1 MKVLWNEE
9 IVDES
14 EVKIDIED
22 RGYQFGDGI
31 YEVIRI
37 YDGYMYMEKEHL
49 DRLWVSAE
57 KIRMTLPFT
66 REELSQRLHRL
77 AQEVGLENA
86 RVYFQVTRGTA
97 KPRLHDFPNPK
108 EVQPVLMADIQPASR
123 PSAKQ
128 NIGIRAGFVED
139 KRWLHCDIKSIS
151 LLGNIMALDEAQ
163 QKGYDEAVLVR
174 DGIVTE
180 ASASNLWMVKDEVL
194 YTHPDGNLVLPGIAK
209 IKIRELVK
217 ALGIELKEV
226 TFTEKELL
234 AADECFKTSSVAEI
248 MPIIEI
254 DNQTIGDGTPGKV
267 TKKLLNAY
275 IESVNLAVQTH
286 RDEK

>member
-1 MKVLWNEE
+1 MKVLWNEK

-14 EVKIDIED
+14 EVKIDLED

-37 YDGYMYMEKEHL
+37 YDGYMYTEKEHL
-49 DRLWVSAE
+49 DRLWTSAE
-57 KIRMTLPFT
+57 KIRMTIPFT
-66 REELSQRLHRL
+66 KEELSQRLHRL
-77 AQEVGLENA
+77 ADEVGLENA
-86 RVYFQVTRGTA
+86 RVYFQVTHGTA
-97 KPRLHDFPNPK
+97 KPRLHNFPDPK
-108 EVQPVLMADIQPASR
+108 EVQPVLVADIQPASR

-151 LLGNIMALDEAQ
+151 LLGNVLALDEAQ

-174 DGIVTE
+174 DGNVTE

-194 YTHPDGNLVLPGIAK
+194 YTHPDGNLVLPGITK
-209 IKIRELVK
+209 IKIRELVN
-217 ALGIELKEV
+217 ALGIELREE
-226 TFTEKELL
+226 TFTKEELL

-254 DNQTIGDGTPGKV
+254 DDHKIGEGMPGKM
-267 TKKLLNAY
+267 TKKILNAY
-275 IESVNLAVQTH
+275 IEAVNLAVQAH

>member
-128 NIGIRAGFVED
+128 NIGIRADFVED

-217 ALGIELKEV
+217 ALGIELKEEA
-226 TFTEKELL
+226 FTEKELL

-275 IESVNLAVQTH
+275 IESVNLAVQAH

>member
-209 IKIRELVK
+209 IKNRELVK
-217 ALGIELKEV
+217 ALGIELKEEA
-226 TFTEKELL
+226 FTEKELL

-275 IESVNLAVQTH
+275 IESVNLAVQAH

>member
-209 IKIRELVK
+209 IKIRDLVK
-217 ALGIELKEV
+217 ALGIELKEE

-254 DNQTIGDGTPGKV
+254 NDQRIGDGMPGKV

-275 IESVNLAVQTH
+275 IESVNLAVQAH

>member
-108 EVQPVLMADIQPASR
+108 EVHSVLMADIQPASR

-217 ALGIELKEV
+217 ALGIELKEEA
-226 TFTEKELL
+226 FTEKELL

-275 IESVNLAVQTH
+275 IESVNLAVQAH

>member
-37 YDGYMYMEKEHL
+37 YDGYMYMENEHL

-97 KPRLHDFPNPK
+97 KPRLHDFPDPK

-217 ALGIELKEV
+217 ALGIELKEEA
-226 TFTEKELL
+226 FTEKELL

-275 IESVNLAVQTH
+275 IESVNLAVQAH

>member
-97 KPRLHDFPNPK
+97 KPRLHDFPDPK

-163 QKGYDEAVLVR
+163 QKGYDEAVLVL

-217 ALGIELKEV
+217 ALGIELKEE

-275 IESVNLAVQTH
+275 IESVNLAVQAH

>member
-97 KPRLHDFPNPK
+97 KPRLHDFPDPK

-139 KRWLHCDIKSIS
+139 NRWLHCDIKSIS

-217 ALGIELKEV
+217 ALGIELKEE

-275 IESVNLAVQTH
+275 IESVNLAVQAH

>member
-1 MKVLWNEE
+1 MKVLWNEK

-14 EVKIDIED
+14 EVKIDLED

-49 DRLWVSAE
+49 DRLWISAE
-57 KIRMTLPFT
+57 KIRMPLPFT

-77 AQEVGLENA
+77 ADEVGLENA

-97 KPRLHDFPNPK
+97 KPRLHNFPNPK

-174 DGIVTE
+174 DGNVTE
-180 ASASNLWMVKDEVL
+180 ASASNLWMVKDDVI

-209 IKIRELVK
+209 IKIREISK
-217 ALGIELKEV
+217 ALGIELREEV
-226 TFTEKELL
+226 FTEKELL

-254 DNQTIGDGTPGKV
+254 DDQKIGDGMPGKI
-267 TKKLLNAY
+267 TKKVLNAY
-275 IESVNLAVQTH
+275 IESVNLSVQAH

>member
-1 MKVLWNEE
+1 MKVLWNEK
-9 IVDES
+9 IVEES
-14 EVKIDIED
+14 EVKIDLED

-37 YDGYMYMEKEHL
+37 YDGYLYMEKEHL

-66 REELSQRLHRL
+66 KEELSQRLHRL
-77 AQEVGLENA
+77 ANEVGLENA
-86 RVYFQVTRGTA
+86 RIYFQVTRGTA
-97 KPRLHDFPNPK
+97 KPRLHNFPDPK

-123 PSAKQ
+123 PSSKQ

-151 LLGNIMALDEAQ
+151 LLGNILALDEAQ

-174 DGIVTE
+174 DGYVTE

-217 ALGIELKEV
+217 TLGIELREERFTKE
-226 TFTEKELL
+226 ELL

-254 DNQTIGDGTPGKV
+254 DDHKIGEGMPGSL
-267 TKKLLNAY
+267 TKKILTAY
-275 IESVNLAVQTH
+275 IETVNLSVQAH
-286 RDEK
+286 RNEK

>member
-217 ALGIELKEV
+217 ALGIELKEEA
-226 TFTEKELL
+226 FTEKELL

>member
-1 MKVLWNEE
+1 MKVLWNEK

-14 EVKIDIED
+14 EVKIDLED

-57 KIRMTLPFT
+57 KIRMPLPFT

-77 AQEVGLENA
+77 ADEVGLENA

-97 KPRLHDFPNPK
+97 KPRLHNFPNPK

-174 DGIVTE
+174 DGNVTE
-180 ASASNLWMVKDEVL
+180 ASASNLWMVKDDVI

-209 IKIRELVK
+209 IKIREISK
-217 ALGIELKEV
+217 ALGIELREEV
-226 TFTEKELL
+226 FTEKELL
-234 AADECFKTSSVAEI
+234 AADECFKTSSVVEI

-254 DNQTIGDGTPGKV
+254 DDQKIGDGMPGKI
-267 TKKLLNAY
+267 TKKVLNAY
-275 IESVNLAVQTH
+275 IESVNLSVQAH

>member
-1 MKVLWNEE
+1 MKVLWNEK

-14 EVKIDIED
+14 EVKIDLED

-37 YDGYMYMEKEHL
+37 YDGYMYTEKEHL
-49 DRLWVSAE
+49 DRLWTSAE

-66 REELSQRLHRL
+66 KEELSQRLHRL
-77 AQEVGLENA
+77 ADEVGLENA
-86 RVYFQVTRGTA
+86 RVYFQVTHGTA
-97 KPRLHDFPNPK
+97 KPRLHNFPDPK
-108 EVQPVLMADIQPASR
+108 EVQPVLVADIQPASR

-151 LLGNIMALDEAQ
+151 LLGNVLALDEAQ

-174 DGIVTE
+174 DGNVTE

-194 YTHPDGNLVLPGIAK
+194 YTHPDGNLVLPGITK
-209 IKIRELVK
+209 IKIRELVN
-217 ALGIELKEV
+217 ALGIELREE
-226 TFTEKELL
+226 TFTKEELL

-254 DNQTIGDGTPGKV
+254 DDHKIGDGMPGKM
-267 TKKLLNAY
+267 TKKILNAY
-275 IESVNLAVQTH
+275 IEAVNLAVQAH

>member
-275 IESVNLAVQTH
+275 IESVNLAVQAH

>member
-1 MKVLWNEE
+1 MKVLWNEK
-9 IVDES
+9 IVEES
-14 EVKIDIED
+14 EVKIDLED

-37 YDGYMYMEKEHL
+37 YDGYLYMEKEHL

-66 REELSQRLHRL
+66 KEELSQRLHRL
-77 AQEVGLENA
+77 ANEVGLENA
-86 RVYFQVTRGTA
+86 RIYFQVTRGTA
-97 KPRLHDFPNPK
+97 KPRLHNFPDPK

-123 PSAKQ
+123 PSSKQ

-151 LLGNIMALDEAQ
+151 LLGNILALDEAQ

-174 DGIVTE
+174 NGYVTE

-217 ALGIELKEV
+217 TLGIELREERFTKE
-226 TFTEKELL
+226 ELL
-234 AADECFKTSSVAEI
+234 VADECFKTSSVAEI

-254 DNQTIGDGTPGKV
+254 DDHKIGEEMPGSL
-267 TKKLLNAY
+267 TKKILTAY
-275 IESVNLAVQTH
+275 IETVNLSVQAH

>member
-217 ALGIELKEV
+217 ALGIELKEE

-275 IESVNLAVQTH
+275 IESVNLAVQAH

>member
-1 MKVLWNEE
+1 MKVLWNEK

-14 EVKIDIED
+14 EVKIDLED

-66 REELSQRLHRL
+66 KEELSQRLHRL
-77 AQEVGLENA
+77 ADEVGLENA

-97 KPRLHDFPNPK
+97 KPRLHNFPDPK
-108 EVQPVLMADIQPASR
+108 EVPPVLMADIQPASR
-123 PSAKQ
+123 PTSKQ

-151 LLGNIMALDEAQ
+151 LLGNILALDEAQ

-174 DGIVTE
+174 DGNVTE
-180 ASASNLWMVKDEVL
+180 ASASNLWMVKDGVI

-209 IKIRELVK
+209 IKIRELAN
-217 ALGIELKEV
+217 ALGLELREE
-226 TFTEKELL
+226 TFTKKELL

-254 DNQTIGDGTPGKV
+254 DDQKIGGGMPGKV
-267 TKKLLNAY
+267 TKKVLNAY
-275 IESVNLAVQTH
+275 IEAVNLAVQAH

>member
-1 MKVLWNEE
+1 MKILWNDQILE
-9 IVDES
+9 DS
-14 EVKIDIED
+14 EVAIDFED

-37 YDGYMYMEKEHL
+37 YDGCMYMEKEHL

-57 KIRMTLPFT
+57 KIRMVLPFT

-77 AQEVGLENA
+77 VKEVGLANA
-86 RVYFQVTRGTA
+86 RIYFQVTRGVA
-97 KPRLHDFPNPK
+97 KPRLHDFPDPK
-108 EVQPVLMADIQPASR
+108 EVTPVLTADVQAVTRPA
-123 PSAKQ
+123 AKQ

-151 LLGNIMALDEAQ
+151 LLGNLLALDEAK
-163 QKGYDEAVLVR
+163 QKGYEEAVLVR
-174 DGIVTE
+174 DGFVTE
-180 ASASNLWMVKDEVL
+180 ASASNLWMVKNDIL

-209 IKIRELVK
+209 IKIREIAK
-217 ALGIELKEV
+217 AFGLEV
-226 TFTEKELL
+226 REEAFTREALL

-248 MPIIEI
+248 MPIVEI
-254 DNQTIGDGTPGKV
+254 DDQKIGEGMPGKL

-275 IESVNLAVQTH
+275 IEAIQLTVQSH
-286 RDEK
+286 LNEK

>member
-1 MKVLWNEE
+1 MKVLWNEQ

-77 AQEVGLENA
+77 AREVGLENA
-86 RVYFQVTRGTA
+86 RIYFQVTRGTA
-97 KPRLHDFPNPK
+97 KPRLHDFPDPK

-128 NIGIRAGFVED
+128 TIGIRAGFVQD

-151 LLGNIMALDEAQ
+151 LLGNILALDEAK

-180 ASASNLWMVKDEVL
+180 ASASNLWMVKDNVL

-217 ALGIELKEV
+217 ALGIELREE

-254 DNQTIGDGTPGKV
+254 DDQKIGDGTPGKM

-275 IESVNLAVQTH
+275 IEAVNLAVQAH

>member
-217 ALGIELKEV
+217 ALGIELKEEA
-226 TFTEKELL
+226 FTEKELL

-254 DNQTIGDGTPGKV
+254 DNQIIGDGTPGKV

-275 IESVNLAVQTH
+275 IESVNLAVQAH

>member
-1 MKVLWNEE
+1 MKVLWNDQIIE
-9 IVDES
+9 DS
-14 EVKIDIED
+14 EVAIDFED

-37 YDGYMYMEKEHL
+37 YDGCLYMENEHL

-66 REELSQRLHRL
+66 RVELSQRLHRL
-77 AQEVGLENA
+77 VREVGLDNA
-86 RVYFQVTRGTA
+86 RIYFQVTRGVA
-97 KPRLHDFPNPK
+97 KPRLHDFPDSK
-108 EVQPVLMADIQPASR
+108 AVTPVLIADVQAVARPA
-123 PSAKQ
+123 AKQ

-151 LLGNIMALDEAQ
+151 LLGNLLALDEAKQ
-163 QKGYDEAVLVR
+163 NGYEEAVLVR

-180 ASASNLWMVKDEVL
+180 ASASNLWMVKNDTL

-209 IKIRELVK
+209 IKIREITK
-217 ALGIELKEV
+217 TFGIEVCEEPFTKEA
-226 TFTEKELL
+226 LL

-248 MPIIEI
+248 MPIVEI
-254 DNQTIGDGTPGKV
+254 DSQKIGDGMPGKL

-275 IESVNLAVQTH
+275 IEAIQLTVQSH
-286 RDEK
+286 LNEK

>member
-49 DRLWVSAE
+49 DRLWVSAD

-217 ALGIELKEV
+217 ALGIELKEEA
-226 TFTEKELL
+226 FTEKELL

-275 IESVNLAVQTH
+275 IESVNLAVQAH

>member
-14 EVKIDIED
+14 ELKIDIED

-217 ALGIELKEV
+217 ALGIELKEEA
-226 TFTEKELL
+226 FTEKELL

-275 IESVNLAVQTH
+275 IESVNLAVQAH

>member
-1 MKVLWNEE
+1 MKVLWNEK
-9 IVDES
+9 IVEES
-14 EVKIDIED
+14 EVKIDLED

-37 YDGYMYMEKEHL
+37 YDGYLYMEKEHL

-66 REELSQRLHRL
+66 KEELSQRLHRL
-77 AQEVGLENA
+77 ANEVGLENA
-86 RVYFQVTRGTA
+86 RIYFQVTRGTA
-97 KPRLHDFPNPK
+97 KPRLHNFPDPK
-108 EVQPVLMADIQPASR
+108 EVQPILMADIQPASR
-123 PSAKQ
+123 PSSKQ

-151 LLGNIMALDEAQ
+151 LLGNILALDEAQ

-174 DGIVTE
+174 NGYVTE

-217 ALGIELKEV
+217 TLGIELREERFTKE
-226 TFTEKELL
+226 ELL
-234 AADECFKTSSVAEI
+234 VADECFKTSSVAEI

-254 DNQTIGDGTPGKV
+254 DDHKIGEGMPGSL
-267 TKKLLNAY
+267 TKKILTAY
-275 IESVNLAVQTH
+275 IETVNLSVQAH

>member
-209 IKIRELVK
+209 IKIREFVK
-217 ALGIELKEV
+217 ALGIELKEEA
-226 TFTEKELL
+226 FTEKELL
-234 AADECFKTSSVAEI
+234 AADECFTTSSVAEI

-275 IESVNLAVQTH
+275 IESVNLAVQAH

>member
-77 AQEVGLENA
+77 AQEVGLDNA

-217 ALGIELKEV
+217 ALGIELKEEA
-226 TFTEKELL
+226 FTEKELL

-275 IESVNLAVQTH
+275 IESVNLAVQAH

>member
-180 ASASNLWMVKDEVL
+180 ASASYLWMVKDEVL

-217 ALGIELKEV
+217 ALGIELKEEA
-226 TFTEKELL
+226 FTEKELL

-275 IESVNLAVQTH
+275 IESVNLAVQAH

>member
-217 ALGIELKEV
+217 ALGIELKDEA
-226 TFTEKELL
+226 FTEKELL

-275 IESVNLAVQTH
+275 IESVNLAVQAH

>member
-108 EVQPVLMADIQPASR
+108 EVQPVLTADIQPASR

-139 KRWLHCDIKSIS
+139 KRWLRCDIKSIS

-217 ALGIELKEV
+217 ALGIELKEEA
-226 TFTEKELL
+226 FTEKELL

-275 IESVNLAVQTH
+275 IESVNLAVQAH

>member
-22 RGYQFGDGI
+22 SGYQFGDGI

-139 KRWLHCDIKSIS
+139 KRWLRCDIKSIS

-217 ALGIELKEV
+217 ALGIELKEEA
-226 TFTEKELL
+226 FTEKELL

-275 IESVNLAVQTH
+275 IESVNLAVQAH